1 MRPVLIPGNQVEAAL
16 SARTDTQLAQGSIEL
31 AHSRSSLLSEPLPAA
46 AIDWVCALTASVLP
60 EGQPYPRLYDALD
73 GLLAAVEAAPSARF
87 WAAALVRYELLVLS
101 ELGSNAANGAAP
113 GTEARIESWLDAGV
127 LHLAVANRV
136 EEATTD
142 IQRWDLDDQL
152 RGGGRG
158 LLIVRA
164 YTDSMEI
171 DTAGGEV
178 SVRCTRRL
186 DQPG

>member
-1 MRPVLIPGNQVEAAL
+1 MDQARLT
-16 SARTDTQLAQGSIEL
+16 RTDGERFTWRLVADLDAVPIARRAFEGWLRDIRVSDDDV
-31 AHSRSSLLSEPLPAA
+31 H
-46 AIDWVCALTASVLP
+46 DLTV
-60 EGQPYPRLYDALD
+60 
-73 GLLAAVEAAPSARF
+73 
-87 WAAALVRYELLVLS
+87 VLS

-113 GTEARIESWLDAGV
+113 GTHARIESWLDGEV

-136 EEATTD
+136 DEAATD

-178 SVRCTRRL
+178 SVLCTRRL

>member
-1 MRPVLIPGNQVEAAL
+1 MDHARATRTGRGRFTWRLVADLDEVPVARRAFEGWLREARV
-16 SARTDTQLAQGSIEL
+16 SDDDV
-31 AHSRSSLLSEPLPAA
+31 H
-46 AIDWVCALTASVLP
+46 DLTV
-60 EGQPYPRLYDALD
+60 
-73 GLLAAVEAAPSARF
+73 
-87 WAAALVRYELLVLS
+87 VLS

-113 GTEARIESWLDAGV
+113 GTEARIESWLDGSV

-136 EEATTD
+136 DETTTD

-178 SVRCTRRL
+178 SVLCTRRL
-186 DQPG
+186 DQTG

>member
-1 MRPVLIPGNQVEAAL
+1 MDHARATRTSRGRFTWRLVADLDEVPV
-16 SARTDTQLAQGSIEL
+16 ARRAFEGWLRDARVSDDDV
-31 AHSRSSLLSEPLPAA
+31 H
-46 AIDWVCALTASVLP
+46 DLTV
-60 EGQPYPRLYDALD
+60 
-73 GLLAAVEAAPSARF
+73 
-87 WAAALVRYELLVLS
+87 VLS

-113 GTEARIESWLDAGV
+113 GTEARIESWLDAGVPRQACRVAGV

>member
-1 MRPVLIPGNQVEAAL
+1 MDHARATRTSRRRFTWRLVADLDEVPVARRAFEGWLREARV
-16 SARTDTQLAQGSIEL
+16 SDDDV
-31 AHSRSSLLSEPLPAA
+31 H
-46 AIDWVCALTASVLP
+46 DLTV
-60 EGQPYPRLYDALD
+60 
-73 GLLAAVEAAPSARF
+73 
-87 WAAALVRYELLVLS
+87 VLS

-113 GTEARIESWLDAGV
+113 GTAARIESWLDGGV